1 MLRGRMEERDE
12 LCSLFYDADVTAA
25 LDAYE
30 NHGLDDD
37 DDDREDDNEQ

>member
-1 MLRGRMEERDE
+1 MLRGRMERDE

-37 DDDREDDNEQ
+37 NREDDNEQ